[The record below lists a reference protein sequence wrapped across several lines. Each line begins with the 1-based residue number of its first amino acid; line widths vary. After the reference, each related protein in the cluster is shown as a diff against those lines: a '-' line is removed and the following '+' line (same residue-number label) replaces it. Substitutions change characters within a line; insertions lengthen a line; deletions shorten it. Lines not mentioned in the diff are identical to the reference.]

1 MPLALAKPL
10 HRKPLFFTDS
20 SFVKLCL
27 VFTMMEAL
35 NRVPALYQLLREINS
50 SVKVGI

>member
-1 MPLALAKPL
+1 MPLALAKPI

-20 SFVKLCL
+20 FVKLRL